1 MKKKVTTENT
11 VSWNS
16 FSFLH
21 LDYSHLSESAKRQ
34 LELQSRKDKI
44 IAILNDWYDKKEPEA
59 ESEEPQEI
67 EESPRTKLRRKL
79 GASENINFY
88 PEKEDKHNKE
98 DEFLDERDS
107 MNEDIQERKEK
118 RKKNHN
124 GSYEPIYT

>member
-98 DEFLDERDS
+98 EEFLDERDS